1 MQLKYLHKRITKT
14 KKRSNVVVKNV
25 HAKIANVTL
34 IAKTIRTV
42 MNAKTAIIKDIAAN
56 NITIDIIIKADVVK
70 EAVDL

>member
-1 MQLKYLHKRITKT
+1 
-14 KKRSNVVVKNV
+14 
-25 HAKIANVTL
+25 
-34 IAKTIRTV
+34 